1 LNTIDPANN
10 GVVSD
15 AEDIASLYSRLESDR
30 QNFLDRARENAKL
43 TIPSLMPP
51 EGYAP
56 GQRLDTP
63 FQSIGSHGVN
73 TLTSKLVMTILPANS
88 PMFRMSVTD
97 QVVEEL
103 SSSTALRSGVEKKLN
118 EIERSVMDEIEGL
131 GIRAALVEAIK
142 HLIVCGN
149 VLLYLPPKGNLR
161 VFKLDRYVVQRDYA
175 GNLLRTI
182 IKETV
187 AIETL
192 PEDVKALIQPKK
204 APDGLPSDAEAEKE
218 TEVDLY
224 TVFVLDNG
232 RIHTHQEVKGI
243 KLPKSRGS
251 WKAEKSPIMPLRWS
265 YLHDED
271 YGRAY
276 IDEYIGDLTGAESLS
291 RSIREGAAAAAKM
304 NPMVNPTGLTRAQ
317 DIANAENLEVISG
330 RKDDVT
336 MLQFEKQADFAVA
349 QTVLQD
355 LIQRL
360 THAFMM
366 NKSVQRSGERV
377 TAEEIRTMI
386 SDIDDVLGGV
396 YSLLAQELQLPLV
409 IRVMDRMVREKK
421 IPDVTALKGPDG
433 KPTATPKIVTGIEA
447 LGRGHDFN
455 KYMTAMREVVLPL
468 KEELAGDLNIRDFVE
483 RALVSLSIDVDGLF
497 KTPEQ
502 KAQDAQKIQGAQQQG
517 MIQEML
523 QSAVKGGVPPLAK
536 AAAESMTPT
545 EEGTA

>member
-1 LNTIDPANN
+1 MTNIDPTNN
-10 GVVSD
+10 GVVAD
-15 AEDIASLYSRLESDR
+15 EEDIASLYSRLESDR

-56 GQRLDTP
+56 GQRLTTP

-88 PMFRMSVTD
+88 PMFRVSVTD

-103 SSSTALRSGVEKKLN
+103 SASTTMRSGVEKKLN

-161 VFKLDRYVVQRDYA
+161 VFRLDRYVVQRDYE
-175 GNLLRTI
+175 GNILRVI
-182 IKETV
+182 IKETIAKEV
-187 AIETL
+187 L
-192 PEDVKALIQPKK
+192 PEDVKALLKPVE
-204 APDGLPSDAEAEKE
+204 DLPSDQQKVEEKD
-218 TEVDLY
+218 VDLY
-224 TVFVLDNG
+224 TVFYRDG
-232 RIHTHQEVKGI
+232 DRIRTYQTVKGI
-243 KLPKSRGS
+243 KLKKSIGS
-251 WKAEKSPIMPLRWS
+251 WRADRSPIMPLRWS

-276 IDEYIGDLTGAESLS
+276 VDEYIGDLTGVESLS
-291 RSIREGAAAAAKM
+291 RSIREAAAAASKI

-317 DIANAENLEVISG
+317 DIAKAENLEVISG

-336 MLQFEKQADFAVA
+336 MLQFDKQADLSVA

-360 THAFMM
+360 SHAFMM
-366 NKSVQRSGERV
+366 NSSVQRQAERV
-377 TAEEIRTMI
+377 TAEEIKAMI

-409 IRVMDRMVREKK
+409 VRIMDRMVREKK
-421 IPDVTALKGPDG
+421 IPDLDSIKGQDG
-433 KPTATPKIVTGIEA
+433 KPVAKPKIVTGIEA
-447 LGRGHDFN
+447 LGRGQDFN
-455 KYMTAMREVVLPL
+455 KYMTAMTQIIVPL
-468 KEELAGDLNIRDFVE
+468 KDQLAPEMNLRDFAE
-483 RALVSLSIDVDGLF
+483 RALISLSIDIDGLF

-502 KAQDAQKIQGAQQQG
+502 KAEDAAKMQGTQQGQMAQQ
-517 MIQEML
+517 MML
-523 QSAVKGGVPPLAK
+523 DAVKGGVPPLAK
-536 AAAESMTPT
+536 AAADAMMNTQGQPQ
-545 EEGTA
+545 

>member
-1 LNTIDPANN
+1 MSNIDPTNN
-10 GVVSD
+10 GVVAD
-15 AEDIASLYSRLESDR
+15 EDSIASMYSRLESER

-56 GQRLDTP
+56 GQRLSTP

-73 TLTSKLVMTILPANS
+73 TLTAKLVMTILPANS
-88 PMFRMSVTD
+88 PMFRVSVTD

-103 SSSTALRSGVEKKLN
+103 SASTMLRSGVEKKLN

-142 HLIVCGN
+142 QLIVAGN

-161 VFKLDRYVVQRDYA
+161 VYKLDRYVVQRDYE
-175 GNLLRTI
+175 GNVLRVI

-187 AIETL
+187 AKEVL
-192 PEDVKALIQPKK
+192 PEDVRALVFKPS
-204 APDGLPSDAEAEKE
+204 DNLPSDAAKVEEKE
-218 TEVDLY
+218 VDIY
-224 TVFVLDNG
+224 TVFERDG
-232 RIHTHQEVKGI
+232 ERMHTFQTIKGV

-251 WKAEKSPIMPLRWS
+251 WKADKTPIMPLRWS
-265 YLHDED
+265 YLHDEP

-276 IDEYIGDLTGAESLS
+276 IDEYIGDLTGVESLS

-304 NPMVNPTGLTRAQ
+304 NPMVNPVGLTRAQ

-330 RKDDVT
+330 RADDVS
-336 MLQFEKQADFAVA
+336 MLQFDKQADFQVA

-355 LIQRL
+355 LISRL

-366 NKSVQRSGERV
+366 NSSVQRQAERV
-377 TAEEIRTMI
+377 TAEEIRAMV
-386 SDIDDVLGGV
+386 SDIDTVLGGV

-409 IRVMDRMVREKK
+409 IRIMDRMVREKK
-421 IPDVTALKGPDG
+421 IPNLETIKGADG
-433 KPTATPKIVTGIEA
+433 KPVAKPKIVTGIEA
-447 LGRGHDFN
+447 LGRGQDFN
-455 KYMTAMREVVLPL
+455 KYMTAMTQIIVPL
-468 KEELAGDLNIRDFVE
+468 KNELGPEMNLRDFAE
-483 RALVSLSIDVDGLF
+483 RAFVSLSIDIDGLF

-502 KAQDAQKIQGAQQQG
+502 KAQQAQQMQGAQQGQ
-517 MIQEML
+517 MAQQMMVD
-523 QSAVKGGVPPLAK
+523 AVKGATPHLAK
-536 AAAESMTPT
+536 AAV
-545 EEGTA
+545 EGIANQDQGPE

>member
-1 LNTIDPANN
+1 MPLTKIDPTNN
-10 GVVSD
+10 GVVAD
-15 AEDIASLYSRLESDR
+15 EEDIASLYSRLESDR

-56 GQRLDTP
+56 GQRLTTP

-88 PMFRMSVTD
+88 PMFRVSVTD

-103 SSSTALRSGVEKKLN
+103 SASTTMRSGVEKKLN

-161 VFKLDRYVVQRDYA
+161 VFRLDRYVVQRDYE
-175 GNLLRTI
+175 GNILRVI
-182 IKETV
+182 IKETIAKEV
-187 AIETL
+187 LPLDVQLLLKPIE
-192 PEDVKALIQPKK
+192 D
-204 APDGLPSDAEAEKE
+204 LPSDGTKVEEK
-218 TEVDLY
+218 EVDLY
-224 TVFVLDNG
+224 TVFYRDG
-232 RIHTHQEVKGI
+232 DRIRTYQCVKGI
-243 KLPKSRGS
+243 KLKKSIGS
-251 WKAEKSPIMPLRWS
+251 WPADRSPIMPLRWS

-276 IDEYIGDLTGAESLS
+276 IDEYIGDLTGVESLS
-291 RSIREGAAAAAKM
+291 RSIREAAAAAAKI
-304 NPMVNPTGLTRAQ
+304 NPMVSPTGLTRAQ
-317 DIANAENLEVISG
+317 DIAKAENLEVISG

-336 MLQFEKQADFAVA
+336 MLQFDKQADLSVA

-355 LIQRL
+355 LIARL
-360 THAFMM
+360 SHAFMM
-366 NKSVQRSGERV
+366 NKAVQRQAERV
-377 TAEEIRTMI
+377 TAEEIKAMI

-409 IRVMDRMVREKK
+409 VRIMDRMVREKK
-421 IPDVTALKGPDG
+421 IPDLNQIKGQDG
-433 KPTATPKIVTGIEA
+433 KPVAKPKIVTGIEA
-447 LGRGHDFN
+447 LGRGQDFN
-455 KYMTAMREVVLPL
+455 KYMTAMTQIIAPL
-468 KEELAGDLNIRDFVE
+468 KDQLAPEMNLRDFAE
-483 RALVSLSIDVDGLF
+483 RALISLSIDIDGLF

-502 KAQDAQKIQGAQQQG
+502 KAQDQANTQAAQQGQ
-517 MIQEML
+517 MTQQML
-523 QSAVKGGVPPLAK
+523 MDAVKGGVPPMAK
-536 AAAESMTPT
+536 AAADAMMNPQ
-545 EEGTA
+545 GQQ